1 MAVGTESIFIHV
13 IISLT
18 LLLFTA
24 KIFAELFHRIKL
36 PIVLGELLAGIIIGP
51 YALGGLPLFNGEP
64 LVILDET
71 IKHIGELAAIVILF
85 VAGLEITP
93 REFLRGGLSSFT
105 IGALGVIVPFFV
117 GYFVFSLYGLEA
129 LETLLIATALTATSI
144 AISIQVL
151 SSLGKMQTKEARL
164 ILGAAIVDDI
174 LAIAVLSV
182 VLTMVQTG
190 NTTPDIMEIT
200 FLILKILGLFIA
212 ISIQV
217 LSSLGKMQTK
227 EARLILGAAIVD
239 DILAIAVLSVVLTMV
254 QTGNTTPDIMEITF
268 LILKILGLFVAILVG
283 AILIVP
289 RILHREKL
297 WKSQGSIEGITTAIF
312 FGGAGIAALV
322 GLSPIVG
329 AFAIGMA
336 VASTR
341 LIKQVEEY
349 VHKLQIIFAPL
360 FFAIIGAQVDLR
372 GINLDVLLIAG
383 ILIFIAIVT
392 KMLGCGLPSLIF
404 LKDKSKAM
412 RVGIGMVS
420 RGEVGLIVAGVGAT
434 SGVISGDVYT
444 AIIVMVAVTTIIT
457 PIWLKK
463 AYSKELV

>member
-1 MAVGTESIFIHV
+1 MAVGTESSTIFIHV
-13 IISLT
+13 IISLA

-24 KIFAELFHRIKL
+24 KIFAELFHRLKL

-51 YALGGLPLFNGEP
+51 YALGGLPLFNGEA

-71 IKHIGELAAIVILF
+71 IRHIGELAAIVILF

-93 REFLRGGLSSFT
+93 REFLRGGISSFT

-117 GYFVFSLYGLEA
+117 GYIVFSWYGLES

-200 FLILKILGLFIA
+200 FLILKILGLFVA
-212 ISIQV
+212 
-217 LSSLGKMQTK
+217 L
-227 EARLILGAAIVD
+227 LIG
-239 DILAIAVLSVVLTMV
+239 S
-254 QTGNTTPDIMEITF
+254 
-268 LILKILGLFVAILVG
+268 
-283 AILIVP
+283 ILIVP

-372 GINLDVLLIAG
+372 GINFDVLVIAG
-383 ILIFIAIVT
+383 ILVFIAIVT

-463 AYSKELV
+463 AYQKELV

>member
-1 MAVGTESIFIHV
+1 MAVGTESSTIFIHV
-13 IISLT
+13 IISLA

-24 KIFAELFHRIKL
+24 KIFAELFHRLKL

-51 YALGGLPLFNGEP
+51 YALGGLPLFNGEA

-71 IKHIGELAAIVILF
+71 IRHIGELAAIVILF

-93 REFLRGGLSSFT
+93 REFLRGGISSFT

-117 GYFVFSLYGLEA
+117 GYIVFSWYGLES

-200 FLILKILGLFIA
+200 L
-212 ISIQV
+212 
-217 LSSLGKMQTK
+217 
-227 EARLILGAAIVD
+227 
-239 DILAIAVLSVVLTMV
+239 
-254 QTGNTTPDIMEITF
+254 
-268 LILKILGLFVAILVG
+268 LILKILGLFVALLIG
-283 AILIVP
+283 SILIVP

-372 GINLDVLLIAG
+372 GINFDVLVIVG
-383 ILIFIAIVT
+383 ILVFIAIVT

-463 AYSKELV
+463 AYQKELV

>member
-1 MAVGTESIFIHV
+1 MAIGTESSAVFIHV
-13 IISLT
+13 IISLA

-36 PIVLGELLAGIIIGP
+36 PVVLGELLAGIVIGP

-71 IKHIGELAAIVILF
+71 IKNIGELAAIVILF

-93 REFLRGGLSSFT
+93 REFLRGGASSFT
-105 IGALGVIVPFFV
+105 VGALGVIAPFFV

-151 SSLGKMQTKEARL
+151 TSLGKMPTKEARL

-182 VLTMVQTG
+182 VLTMVQTC
-190 NTTPDIMEIT
+190 
-200 FLILKILGLFIA
+200 
-212 ISIQV
+212 
-217 LSSLGKMQTK
+217 
-227 EARLILGAAIVD
+227 
-239 DILAIAVLSVVLTMV
+239 
-254 QTGNTTPDIMEITF
+254 NTTPDIMEITF
-268 LILKILGLFVAILVG
+268 LILKILGLFVALLVG
-283 AILIVP
+283 SVLIVP
-289 RILHREKL
+289 RILHRERL

-372 GINLDVLLIAG
+372 GINLDVLVIAG
-383 ILIFIAIVT
+383 ILVFIAIAT
-392 KMLGCGLPSLIF
+392 KLLGCGLPSLIF

-434 SGVISGDVYT
+434 SGVLSGDVYT

-463 AYSKELV
+463 AYQKELTT

>member
-1 MAVGTESIFIHV
+1 M
-13 IISLT
+13 
-18 LLLFTA
+18 
-24 KIFAELFHRIKL
+24 
-36 PIVLGELLAGIIIGP
+36 
-51 YALGGLPLFNGEP
+51 
-64 LVILDET
+64 
-71 IKHIGELAAIVILF
+71 
-85 VAGLEITP
+85 
-93 REFLRGGLSSFT
+93 
-105 IGALGVIVPFFV
+105 
-117 GYFVFSLYGLEA
+117 
-129 LETLLIATALTATSI
+129 
-144 AISIQVL
+144 
-151 SSLGKMQTKEARL
+151 
-164 ILGAAIVDDI
+164 GAAIVDDI

-190 NTTPDIMEIT
+190 NT
-200 FLILKILGLFIA
+200 A
-212 ISIQV
+212 
-217 LSSLGKMQTK
+217 
-227 EARLILGAAIVD
+227 
-239 DILAIAVLSVVLTMV
+239 
-254 QTGNTTPDIMEITF
+254 PDIMEITF

-283 AILIVP
+283 SILIVP

-312 FGGAGIAALV
+312 FGGAGIAAIV

-383 ILIFIAIVT
+383 ILILIAIVT

-463 AYSKELV
+463 AYQKELV

>member
-1 MAVGTESIFIHV
+1 MAVGTESSTIFIHV
-13 IISLT
+13 IISLS
-18 LLLFTA
+18 LLLFA
-24 KIFAELFHRIKL
+24 SKLFAELFHRIKL

-93 REFLRGGLSSFT
+93 REFLKGGLSSFT
-105 IGALGVIVPFFV
+105 IGALGVIAPFFV
-117 GYFVFSLYGLEA
+117 GYFVFSWYGLEA

-151 SSLGKMQTKEARL
+151 TSLGKMQ
-164 ILGAAIVDDI
+164 
-174 LAIAVLSV
+174 S
-182 VLTMVQTG
+182 
-190 NTTPDIMEIT
+190 
-200 FLILKILGLFIA
+200 
-212 ISIQV
+212 
-217 LSSLGKMQTK
+217 K

-268 LILKILGLFVAILVG
+268 LILKILGLFVALLVG
-283 AILIVP
+283 SILIVP

-372 GINLDVLLIAG
+372 GINLDVLIIAG
-383 ILIFIAIVT
+383 ILVFIAIVT
-392 KMLGCGLPSLIF
+392 KMIGCGLPSLVF

-434 SGVISGDVYT
+434 SGVVSGDVYT

-463 AYSKELV
+463 SYQKELTT

>member
-1 MAVGTESIFIHV
+1 MAVGTESSTIFIHV
-13 IISLT
+13 IISLS
-18 LLLFTA
+18 LLLFA
-24 KIFAELFHRIKL
+24 SKLFAELFHRIKL
-36 PIVLGELLAGIIIGP
+36 PIVLGELLAGIVIGP

-93 REFLRGGLSSFT
+93 REFLKGGLSSFT

-151 SSLGKMQTKEARL
+151 SSLGKMHTKEARL

-190 NTTPDIMEIT
+190 NT
-200 FLILKILGLFIA
+200 A
-212 ISIQV
+212 
-217 LSSLGKMQTK
+217 
-227 EARLILGAAIVD
+227 
-239 DILAIAVLSVVLTMV
+239 
-254 QTGNTTPDIMEITF
+254 PDIMEITF
-268 LILKILGLFVAILVG
+268 LILKILGLFVAILIG
-283 AILIVP
+283 SIIIVP

-372 GINLDVLLIAG
+372 GINLDVLLLAG
-383 ILIFIAIVT
+383 ILILIAIGT

-404 LKDKSKAM
+404 LKDRSKAM

-463 AYSKELV
+463 AYQKELV

>member
-1 MAVGTESIFIHV
+1 MAIGTESIFIHV
-13 IISLT
+13 IISLA

-24 KIFAELFHRIKL
+24 KIFAELFHRVKL
-36 PIVLGELLAGIIIGP
+36 PIVLGELLAGIVIGP

-71 IKHIGELAAIVILF
+71 IKNIGELAAIVILF

-93 REFLRGGLSSFT
+93 REFLRGGASSFT

-151 SSLGKMQTKEARL
+151 SSIGKMQTKEARL

-174 LAIAVLSV
+174 LAIA
-182 VLTMVQTG
+182 
-190 NTTPDIMEIT
+190 I
-200 FLILKILGLFIA
+200 
-212 ISIQV
+212 
-217 LSSLGKMQTK
+217 
-227 EARLILGAAIVD
+227 
-239 DILAIAVLSVVLTMV
+239 LSVVLTMV

-268 LILKILGLFVAILVG
+268 LILKILGLFVALLVG
-283 AILIVP
+283 SILIVP

-383 ILIFIAIVT
+383 ILVFIAIVT
-392 KMLGCGLPSLIF
+392 KLLGCGLPSLIF

-412 RVGIGMVS
+412 KVGIGMIS
-420 RGEVGLIVAGVGAT
+420 RGEVGLIVAGIGAT
-434 SGVISGDVYT
+434 SGVLSGDVYT